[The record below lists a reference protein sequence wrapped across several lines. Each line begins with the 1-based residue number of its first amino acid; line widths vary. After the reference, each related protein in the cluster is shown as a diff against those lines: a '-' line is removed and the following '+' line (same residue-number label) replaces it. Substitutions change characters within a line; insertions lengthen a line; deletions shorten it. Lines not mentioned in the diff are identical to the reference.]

1 MEWDASQFSLADFYY
16 SDSDSPLTPPADY
29 LAWRRA
35 TAWATSLYEPVLCD
49 PVGPIN
55 RLQTATGMHRVI
67 NMTSYGYLG
76 LGRHPAI
83 IAAAKQAL
91 DDYGTGACGSPI
103 LSGKGALYQTLEHKL
118 AALTGYPSVLI
129 FNSGFGGALGSAA
142 GLMRKG
148 DVAVVDARAHISM
161 VDGLKI
167 GGAKIAFFEHNDPRA
182 LDEALSAHTG
192 ARRLIFVDGLYS
204 MDGDMA
210 DLPALLDVAESHGV
224 GIFVDEAHSILCCG
238 PTGGGVV
245 EHFGARARVG
255 VQYGTLSKAF
265 SCGGGFAAAPTDL
278 IEYLRF
284 YSNAYGFTCA
294 LPPSVVAAASAVID
308 VIQAE
313 TWRRAQLWEN
323 AAYFRTRLQS
333 LGINTGHLDQLRR
346 ADCRRRGPGAA
357 LRARSSAPRAWAVPD
372 AGGLPD
378 RAARPGAVPR
388 ERHGACTRERCW
400 TRRCRSSRTCS
411 CRRCGRGACST
422 RGRSD
427 SRRARHRRLL
437 RAWCRHRGA
446 PRRPRS
452 SRVCGQPARHG

>member
-16 SDSDSPLTPPADY
+16 SDSDNPLTPPADY
-29 LAWRRA
+29 LAWRRD

-49 PVGPIN
+49 PAGPIN
-55 RLQTATGMHRVI
+55 RLQTATGTHRVI

-76 LGRHPAI
+76 LARHPAI

-103 LSGKGALYQTLEHKL
+103 LSGKSTLLQALEHKL

-333 LGINTGHLDQLRR
+333 LGINTGTSTSYVVPIVVGEDRALLYELGHQLRAQGLFLTPVDYPTVPLDQARFR
-346 ADCRRRGPGAA
+346 ASVTA
-357 LRARSSAPRAWAVPD
+357 LHTREVLDEALQILEDVFVPPMRAR
-372 AGGLPD
+372 GLLH
-378 RAARPGAVPR
+378 AR
-388 ERHGACTRERCW
+388 TI
-400 TRRCRSSRTCS
+400 
-411 CRRCGRGACST
+411 
-422 RGRSD
+422 
-427 SRRARHRRLL
+427 
-437 RAWCRHRGA
+437 
-446 PRRPRS
+446 
-452 SRVCGQPARHG
+452 

>member
-1 MEWDASQFSLADFYY
+1 MAFEASQFSLADFYY

-49 PVGPIN
+49 PAGPIN
-55 RLQTATGMHRVI
+55 RLQTATGTHRVI

-83 IAAAKQAL
+83 IAAARQAL

-142 GLMRKG
+142 GVMRKG

-333 LGINTGHLDQLRR
+333 LGINTGTSTSYVVPIVVGEDRALLYELGHQLRAHGLFLTPVDYPTVPLDQARFR
-346 ADCRRRGPGAA
+346 ASVTA
-357 LRARSSAPRAWAVPD
+357 LHTREVLDEALQILEDVFVPPMRAR
-372 AGGLPD
+372 GLLH
-378 RAARPGAVPR
+378 AR
-388 ERHGACTRERCW
+388 TI
-400 TRRCRSSRTCS
+400 
-411 CRRCGRGACST
+411 
-422 RGRSD
+422 
-427 SRRARHRRLL
+427 
-437 RAWCRHRGA
+437 
-446 PRRPRS
+446 
-452 SRVCGQPARHG
+452 